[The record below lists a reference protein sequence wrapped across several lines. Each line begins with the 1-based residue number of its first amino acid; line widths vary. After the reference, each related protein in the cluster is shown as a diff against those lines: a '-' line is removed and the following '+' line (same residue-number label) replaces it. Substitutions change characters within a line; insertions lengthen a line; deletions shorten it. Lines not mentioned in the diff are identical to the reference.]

1 VQSIEAARWVNRTHE
16 VLEQVGT
23 ILSLVLD
30 GEAARRGY
38 VLTGNPSFL
47 DQYETIP
54 EKLQASLQRLQK
66 LAADDAFQQERLKEL
81 KPLIQKKL
89 ENLQTSIELRKQQGT
104 ALTDQELLTEQ
115 GKKMT
120 DQIRRLTGE
129 MQQEERTLLIERA
142 ARSQVSAR
150 TVVSLIALGSLLS
163 LLTVSVSL
171 LMVNLDMS
179 KRKRAENALRDSE
192 EKYRVLYE
200 SSREAIMMLAP
211 PEWEFTAGN
220 PAAIALFGAKD
231 EREFVAEAPWRLSPE
246 YQPDGELSSVKAR
259 QMIDAAMERGSHFF
273 EWTHKKFSGEE
284 FFATVTLT
292 RMIYR
297 GQPLLQAT
305 FRDIT
310 ERKRAEAEMAE
321 RHRLETLVAEV
332 GVALTG
338 AESLRQGLQ
347 QCAEIMV
354 RDINAAFARIWTVNE
369 EDKVLELQVSAGMY
383 THLDGGHA
391 RVPMGQFK
399 IGRIAENGE
408 PHLTNTVQQDPWVG
422 DPEWA
427 RREGMVAF
435 AGYPLRVGE
444 DVLGVVAAFARQP
457 LAPATLQAFASVAH
471 NLAQFIKRKR
481 AEEALRESE
490 EKYRALIETTGT
502 GYVIVDMQG
511 RVIDAN
517 PEYVRLTGRRALQE
531 ILGRRVTEWTA
542 QHDLARTAEAVRRCA
557 ELGFTRNLEIE
568 HVNGEGKCTPIEVN
582 ATAVLAAGGVRIVGL
597 CRDITERRQAA
608 AALRESEAKY
618 HALFQA
624 SADGIL
630 IADLETRMFSY
641 ANPAACHLLGY
652 SEAELTTMGL
662 ADIHPKDDLPW
673 VVAEFEAQ
681 VRGDKTLA
689 AGVPCLRKDGA
700 IVYADVNAVGMSVD
714 GRVCNAGFFRDIT
727 ERKRAEQALAQERG
741 LLRALMDNLP
751 DYIYFKDRQSR
762 FLRTNRAH
770 AKAFGLSDP
779 AQAVGKTDFDF
790 FAAEHA
796 QQAYNDEQEV
806 INNGNQM
813 TAKEEKETWPDGRVT
828 WVSTIKMPFRD
839 ANGAIVG
846 TFGLS
851 RDITERKRAEQAL
864 REAEEQ
870 FRLLFAATPLPTFL
884 WDLETLQ
891 YLEVNDAAVSH
902 SGYSRDE
909 LLRMRVTD
917 LLPPE
922 AAPRILSQ
930 MQVIRTQ
937 SRDRGQGRHRLKDG
951 RVVDVEADAHA
962 LHFRG
967 RRAVLG
973 VIQDIT
979 ERKRAQQA
987 LRESEE
993 RYRDLAENAAELIQ
1007 GVSPQGQFLYVNRAW
1022 RQTLGYSEGEIAR
1035 LSITDILS
1043 PQHLTRYQQVLAM
1056 VMAGETVNDFET
1068 VFVAKN
1074 GTQIIVEGSVN
1085 CRLVDGK
1092 AVATSGIFRNVAA
1105 RREIEKMKNEFV
1117 STVSHELRTPLT
1129 SIRGSLGLL
1138 AGGLLTADPGKAR
1151 RMVDIAVANTDRL
1164 VRLINDILDIE
1175 RIESGRV
1182 KMEKRACE
1190 AASLMLQ
1197 AVDSVRELADK
1208 AGVKLE
1214 VSPGPGRI
1222 LADPDR
1228 VIQTMTNL
1236 LDNAIKFS
1244 PQGSTISLH
1253 LRRQNGDMLFEVKD
1267 RGRGIPADRL
1277 SVIFERFQQVDA
1289 SDRREKGGT
1298 GLGLAICRSIV
1309 EQHGG
1314 RIWVESVLGQGSSF
1328 YFTLPVM
1335 EEPVVPVI
1343 PAEAPGARTVLVCDD
1358 DASILAV
1365 VQELLEQRGYRVV
1378 AVGSGREAVEQA
1390 VAQLPDAI
1398 LLDLLMPEMNGW
1410 ETMTALRERPET
1422 CEIPIIILSVLP
1434 PRDLRKTDVEVAGWI
1449 QKPVDETLLFQTLS
1463 IAISRPG
1470 KSARVLVVEDDV
1482 DLARVIREVF
1492 ERHGHKVYLA
1502 QTGREA
1508 VQLAEHVLPNLVVLD
1523 LVLPEGDGFEVVSA
1537 LRQNKVLRGVPLV
1550 VHTAKDLDDAERA
1563 KLRLGKTVFLTKGR
1577 GSHEEFEK
1585 RVLGL
1590 LKGIMSATV
1599 ERGSP

>member
-38 VLTGNPSFL
+38 VLTGDPSFL
-47 DQYETIP
+47 EQYETIP
-54 EKLQASLQRLQK
+54 EKLQASLRRLQE
-66 LAADDAFQQERLKEL
+66 LTADDAFQQERLKEL

-89 ENLQTSIELRKQQGT
+89 ENLQTSIELRKQPGT
-104 ALTDQELLTEQ
+104 ALTYQELLTEQ

-129 MQQEERTLLIERA
+129 VQQKEGTLLIERA

-171 LMVNLDMS
+171 LIVNLDMS
-179 KRKRAENALRDSE
+179 KRKRAENALRASE
-192 EKYRVLYE
+192 ERYRTLF
-200 SSREAIMMLAP
+200 RK
-211 PEWEFTAGN
+211 
-220 PAAIALFGAKD
+220 AAEGI
-231 EREFVAEAPWRLSPE
+231 
-246 YQPDGELSSVKAR
+246 
-259 QMIDAAMERGSHFF
+259 
-273 EWTHKKFSGEE
+273 
-284 FFATVTLT
+284 
-292 RMIYR
+292 
-297 GQPLLQAT
+297 
-305 FRDIT
+305 
-310 ERKRAEAEMAE
+310 
-321 RHRLETLVAEV
+321 LVAD
-332 GVALTG
+332 T
-338 AESLRQGLQ
+338 
-347 QCAEIMV
+347 
-354 RDINAAFARIWTVNE
+354 
-369 EDKVLELQVSAGMY
+369 
-383 THLDGGHA
+383 
-391 RVPMGQFK
+391 
-399 IGRIAENGE
+399 
-408 PHLTNTVQQDPWVG
+408 
-422 DPEWA
+422 
-427 RREGMVAF
+427 
-435 AGYPLRVGE
+435 
-444 DVLGVVAAFARQP
+444 
-457 LAPATLQAFASVAH
+457 
-471 NLAQFIKRKR
+471 
-481 AEEALRESE
+481 
-490 EKYRALIETTGT
+490 ETKK
-502 GYVIVDMQG
+502 
-511 RVIDAN
+511 
-517 PEYVRLTGRRALQE
+517 LL
-531 ILGRRVTEWTA
+531 
-542 QHDLARTAEAVRRCA
+542 
-557 ELGFTRNLEIE
+557 
-568 HVNGEGKCTPIEVN
+568 
-582 ATAVLAAGGVRIVGL
+582 
-597 CRDITERRQAA
+597 
-608 AALRESEAKY
+608 
-618 HALFQA
+618 
-624 SADGIL
+624 
-630 IADLETRMFSY
+630 Y
-641 ANPAACHLLGY
+641 ANPAVCRMLGY
-652 SEAELTTMGL
+652 TEEELAGL
-662 ADIHPKDDLPW
+662 SVRDIHPPEDRAR
-673 VVAEFEAQ
+673 VMSEFEAQ
-681 VRGDKTLA
+681 VRGKKTTAVAL
-689 AGVPCLRKDGA
+689 PCLRKDGTR
-700 IVYADVNAVGMSVD
+700 IYVDVTSAVMVIDGMP
-714 GRVCNAGFFRDIT
+714 CNVGFFSDVT
-727 ERKRAEQALAQERG
+727 ERKRAEE
-741 LLRALMDNLP
+741 
-751 DYIYFKDRQSR
+751 
-762 FLRTNRAH
+762 
-770 AKAFGLSDP
+770 
-779 AQAVGKTDFDF
+779 
-790 FAAEHA
+790 
-796 QQAYNDEQEV
+796 
-806 INNGNQM
+806 
-813 TAKEEKETWPDGRVT
+813 
-828 WVSTIKMPFRD
+828 
-839 ANGAIVG
+839 
-846 TFGLS
+846 
-851 RDITERKRAEQAL
+851 AL

-870 FRLLFAATPLPTFL
+870 FRLLFASTPLPTFL

-891 YLEVNDAAVSH
+891 YLEVNDAAVFH

-917 LLPPE
+917 LLLPE

-937 SRDRGQGRHRLKDG
+937 SRDRGHGRHRLKDG

-987 LRESEE
+987 LQESEE

-1007 GVSPQGQFLYVNRAW
+1007 SASAQGQFLYVNRAW
-1022 RQTLGYSEGEIAR
+1022 RQTLGYSEEEIAR
-1035 LSITDILS
+1035 LSITDIIS
-1043 PQHLTRYQQVLAM
+1043 PRHLTHCQQVLAAI
-1056 VMAGETVNDFET
+1056 MAGETVNDVET

-1074 GTQIIVEGSVN
+1074 GTEIIVEGSVN

-1092 AVATSGIFRNVAA
+1092 AVATSGIFRNVTA

-1151 RMVDIAVANTDRL
+1151 RMVDIAVTNTDRL

-1190 AASLMLQ
+1190 ATSLMLQ
-1197 AVDSVRELADK
+1197 AVDAVRELADK

-1244 PQGSTISLH
+1244 PQGSTISLN
-1253 LRRQNGDMLFEVKD
+1253 LGRQNGDMLFEVKD

-1277 SVIFERFQQVDA
+1277 TVIFERFQQVDA

-1335 EEPVVPVI
+1335 EEQVVTVI
-1343 PAEAPGARTVLVCDD
+1343 PAVAAGARTVLVCDD

-1365 VQELLEQRGYRVV
+1365 VQELLEQRGYGVV
-1378 AVGSGREAVEQA
+1378 AVGSGREAVKQA

-1434 PRDLRKTDVEVAGWI
+1434 PRDLRKTDVEVVGWI

-1492 ERHGHKVYLA
+1492 ERHGHEVYLA
-1502 QTGREA
+1502 QTGRQA

-1537 LRQNKVLRGVPLV
+1537 LRQNKVLRRVPLV
-1550 VHTAKDLDDAERA
+1550 VHTAKDLDDPERA
-1563 KLRLGKTVFLTKGR
+1563 RLRLGKTVFLTKGR
-1577 GSHEEFEK
+1577 ISHEEFEK
-1585 RVLGL
+1585 QVLGL

-1599 ERGSP
+1599 ERGSA

>member
-1 VQSIEAARWVNRTHE
+1 

-38 VLTGNPSFL
+38 VLTGDPSFL

-54 EKLQASLQRLQK
+54 EKLQASLQRLQE
-66 LAADDAFQQERLKEL
+66 LTADDAFQQERLKGL

-104 ALTDQELLTEQ
+104 ALTDQESLTEQ

-142 ARSQVSAR
+142 ARSQASAR

-171 LMVNLDMS
+171 LIVNLDMS
-179 KRKRAENALRDSE
+179 KRKRTENALQTSE
-192 EKYRVLYE
+192 ERFRTTFE
-200 SSREAIMMLAP
+200 N
-211 PEWEFTAGN
+211 AGIGMALVDRQGHPLKCN
-220 PAAIALFGAKD
+220 PALQKMLGYS
-231 EREFVAEAPWRLSPE
+231 ET
-246 YQPDGELSSVKAR
+246 ELSSSMLFTEFTHPEDR
-259 QMIDAAMERGSHFF
+259 ELGRGLYRELAEGKRDKYDIEKRYFN
-273 EWTHKKFSGEE
+273 KDG
-284 FFATVTLT
+284 
-292 RMIYR
+292 RMIW
-297 GQPLLQAT
+297 GLLVVSLVKDREGVPSYAVGMVQ
-305 FRDIT
+305 DIT
-310 ERKRAEAEMAE
+310 ERKRAGEALRDSEERYRTLFKKAAE
-321 RHRLETLVAEV
+321 GILVAGTETKKFLYANPAV
-332 GVALTG
+332 CRMLGYTEEELA
-338 AESLRQGLQ
+338 GLS
-347 QCAEIMV
+347 V
-354 RDINAAFARIWTVNE
+354 RDIHPP
-369 EDKVLELQVSAGMY
+369 EDM
-383 THLDGGHA
+383 A
-391 RVPMGQFK
+391 RVMSEFEAQV
-399 IGRIAENGE
+399 RGE
-408 PHLTNTVQQDPWVG
+408 KTT
-422 DPEWA
+422 
-427 RREGMVAF
+427 
-435 AGYPLRVGE
+435 
-444 DVLGVVAAFARQP
+444 VVALPCLRKDGTRIYADITSAVMVIDGMPCNVGFFSDV
-457 LAPATLQAFASVAH
+457 TE
-471 NLAQFIKRKR
+471 RKR

-502 GYVIVDMQG
+502 GYLITDMEG
-511 RVIDAN
+511 RVLDAN
-517 PEYVRLTGRRALQE
+517 SEYVRLTDRGTLQE

-542 QHDLARTAEAVRRCA
+542 QHDLARNAE
-557 ELGFTRNLEIE
+557 GFRKCLERGFVRNLELD
-568 HVNGEGKCTPIEVN
+568 HVNKDGECTPIEIN
-582 ATAVLAAGGVRIVGL
+582 ATLLPSATGVRIVGL
-597 CRDITERRQAA
+597 CRDITER
-608 AALRESEAKY
+608 
-618 HALFQA
+618 
-624 SADGIL
+624 
-630 IADLETRMFSY
+630 
-641 ANPAACHLLGY
+641 
-652 SEAELTTMGL
+652 
-662 ADIHPKDDLPW
+662 
-673 VVAEFEAQ
+673 
-681 VRGDKTLA
+681 
-689 AGVPCLRKDGA
+689 
-700 IVYADVNAVGMSVD
+700 
-714 GRVCNAGFFRDIT
+714 
-727 ERKRAEQALAQERG
+727 KRAEQ
-741 LLRALMDNLP
+741 
-751 DYIYFKDRQSR
+751 S
-762 FLRTNRAH
+762 
-770 AKAFGLSDP
+770 
-779 AQAVGKTDFDF
+779 
-790 FAAEHA
+790 
-796 QQAYNDEQEV
+796 
-806 INNGNQM
+806 
-813 TAKEEKETWPDGRVT
+813 
-828 WVSTIKMPFRD
+828 
-839 ANGAIVG
+839 
-846 TFGLS
+846 
-851 RDITERKRAEQAL
+851 L

-870 FRLLFAATPLPTFL
+870 FRSLFAATPLPTFL

-891 YLEVNDAAVSH
+891 YLEVNDAAVLH

-937 SRDRGQGRHRLKDG
+937 SRDRNQGRHRLKDG
-951 RVVDVEADAHA
+951 RVVDVEVDAHA
-962 LHFRG
+962 LPFRG
-967 RRAVLG
+967 RRAVLV

-979 ERKRAQQA
+979 ERKRTQQA
-987 LRESEE
+987 LQESEE

-1007 GVSPQGQFLYVNRAW
+1007 SVSAQGQFLYVNRAW

-1043 PQHLTRYQQVLAM
+1043 PQHLTPYQQVLVT

-1092 AVATSGIFRNVAA
+1092 AVATSGIFRNVTA

-1151 RMVDIAVANTDRL
+1151 RMVDIAVTNTDRL

-1197 AVDSVRELADK
+1197 AVDAVRELADK

-1244 PQGSTISLH
+1244 PQGSTISLN

-1277 SVIFERFQQVDA
+1277 TVIFERFQQVDA

-1335 EEPVVPVI
+1335 EEQVVPVI
-1343 PAEAPGARTVLVCDD
+1343 PAEEQVVPVIPAEEQVVPVILAEAPGARTVLVCDD

-1378 AVGSGREAVEQA
+1378 AVGSGREAVKQA

-1463 IAISRPG
+1463 IAITRPG

-1502 QTGREA
+1502 QTGRQA
-1508 VQLAEHVLPNLVVLD
+1508 VQLAEQVLPNLVVLD
-1523 LVLPEGDGFEVVSA
+1523 LVLREGDGFEVVSA
-1537 LRQNKVLRGVPLV
+1537 LRQNKVLHRVPLV

-1563 KLRLGKTVFLTKGR
+1563 RLRLGKTVFLTKGR

-1585 RVLGL
+1585 QVLGL
-1590 LKGIMSATV
+1590 MKGIMSATV

>member
-1 VQSIEAARWVNRTHE
+1 MPHISE
-16 VLEQVGT
+16 LE
-23 ILSLVLD
+23 
-30 GEAARRGY
+30 RM
-38 VLTGNPSFL
+38 
-47 DQYETIP
+47 
-54 EKLQASLQRLQK
+54 
-66 LAADDAFQQERLKEL
+66 KE
-81 KPLIQKKL
+81 
-89 ENLQTSIELRKQQGT
+89 ELRRAQDEASRAQ
-104 ALTDQELLTEQ
+104 
-115 GKKMT
+115 
-120 DQIRRLTGE
+120 RRLLAFT
-129 MQQEERTLLIERA
+129 QA
-142 ARSQVSAR
+142 AQAVQRAR
-150 TVVSLIALGSLLS
+150 TPAEVYRTVGEEVVRLGFNAVVFSLTPDRAS
-163 LLTVSVSL
+163 LTVSHTTFDPTLLQAAVKLTGIALQDYRMPLVPGGFYQRIIAEGQTIFTDRNRTAEIVAEGLPGPLGPLASRLASL
-171 LMVNLDMS
+171 LRIGQGIAARLTVGGETHGVLLITGTGLTEAEVPAVTAFAS
-179 KRKRAENALRDSE
+179 QTAVRLENARVEEALRKSE
-192 EKYRVLYE
+192 EKYRTLYE
-200 SSREAIMMLAP
+200 SSVDGIISTDMKGQILDANQAYLDMLGYSKDELRRLTHQQLTPLKWHECEADIVKNQILARGYSDEYEKEYIRKDGTAFPISIRVWLVKNEQGPPVEMWGIVRDITAHKRAEEELRRSEERYRAFTVATAQVVWITNAGGEVVVDLPSWRELTGQSEEAIKGWRWIEAIHP
-211 PEWEFTAGN
+211 DDRERVAQVWAKAVEAKGPYESEFRVRKYDGSY
-220 PAAIALFGAKD
+220 
-231 EREFVAEAPWRLSPE
+231 RL
-246 YQPDGELSSVKAR
+246 
-259 QMIDAAMERGSHFF
+259 
-273 EWTHKKFSGEE
+273 
-284 FFATVTLT
+284 FFA
-292 RMIYR
+292 R
-297 GQPLLQAT
+297 GIPVLEADGSIREWVGT
-305 FRDIT
+305 CTDIT
-310 ERKRAEAEMAE
+310 ERKRAEAELKKHREHLGELVEE
-321 RHRLETLVAEV
+321 RTAKLKR
-332 GVALTG
+332 
-338 AESLRQGLQ
+338 
-347 QCAEIMV
+347 
-354 RDINAAFARIWTVNE
+354 
-369 EDKVLELQVSAGMY
+369 
-383 THLDGGHA
+383 
-391 RVPMGQFK
+391 
-399 IGRIAENGE
+399 
-408 PHLTNTVQQDPWVG
+408 TN
-422 DPEWA
+422 
-427 RREGMVAF
+427 
-435 AGYPLRVGE
+435 
-444 DVLGVVAAFARQP
+444 
-457 LAPATLQAFASVAH
+457 
-471 NLAQFIKRKR
+471 
-481 AEEALRESE
+481 EALE
-490 EKYRALIETTGT
+490 
-502 GYVIVDMQG
+502 
-511 RVIDAN
+511 
-517 PEYVRLTGRRALQE
+517 
-531 ILGRRVTEWTA
+531 
-542 QHDLARTAEAVRRCA
+542 AE
-557 ELGFTRNLEIE
+557 
-568 HVNGEGKCTPIEVN
+568 
-582 ATAVLAAGGVRIVGL
+582 
-597 CRDITERRQAA
+597 ITERKQGA

-630 IADLETRMFSY
+630 VADLETRMFSY
-641 ANPAACHLLGY
+641 ANPAACRLLGY
-652 SEAELTTMGL
+652 SEAELTTMGV
-662 ADIHPKDDLPW
+662 ADIHSKDDLPW

-681 VRGDKTLA
+681 ARGDKTLA
-689 AGVPCLRKDGA
+689 AGLPFLRKDGA
-700 IVYADVNAVGMSVD
+700 IVYADVSAVGMSVD
-714 GRVCNAGFFRDIT
+714 GRVCIAGF
-727 ERKRAEQALAQERG
+727 L
-741 LLRALMDNLP
+741 
-751 DYIYFKDRQSR
+751 
-762 FLRTNRAH
+762 
-770 AKAFGLSDP
+770 
-779 AQAVGKTDFDF
+779 
-790 FAAEHA
+790 
-796 QQAYNDEQEV
+796 
-806 INNGNQM
+806 
-813 TAKEEKETWPDGRVT
+813 
-828 WVSTIKMPFRD
+828 
-839 ANGAIVG
+839 
-846 TFGLS
+846 

-870 FRLLFAATPLPTFL
+870 FRSLFVSTPLPTFL

-891 YLEVNDAAVSH
+891 YLEVNDAAVCH

-922 AAPRILSQ
+922 AAPSVLSQ
-930 MQVIRTQ
+930 MQVLRTQ

-951 RVVDVEADAHA
+951 RVVDVEVDAHA

-987 LRESEE
+987 LQESEE

-1007 GVSPQGQFLYVNRAW
+1007 SVSPQGQFLYVNHAW

-1043 PQHLTRYQQVLAM
+1043 PQHLTRYQQVAAT
-1056 VMAGETVNDFET
+1056 VMAGETVNDVET

-1074 GTQIIVEGSVN
+1074 GTQITVEGSVN
-1085 CRLVDGK
+1085 CKLVDGK
-1092 AVATSGIFRNVAA
+1092 AVATSGIFRNVTA
-1105 RREIEKMKNEFV
+1105 RREIEKMKDEFV

-1138 AGGLLTADPGKAR
+1138 AGGLLAADPGKAR
-1151 RMVDIAVANTDRL
+1151 RMVDIAMVNTDRL

-1236 LDNAIKFS
+1236 LGNAIKFS
-1244 PQGSTISLH
+1244 PQGSTISLN

-1267 RGRGIPADRL
+1267 RGRGIPADKL
-1277 SVIFERFQQVDA
+1277 TVIFERFQQVDA

-1335 EEPVVPVI
+1335 EEEVVPVIPAEEEVVPVI

-1365 VQELLEQRGYRVV
+1365 VQELLQQRGYRVV
-1378 AVGSGREAVEQA
+1378 AVGSGPEAVKQA
-1390 VAQLPDAI
+1390 VAQLPGAI

-1410 ETMTALRERPET
+1410 ETMTALRKRPET

-1470 KSARVLVVEDDV
+1470 KPARVLVVEDDV

-1492 ERHGHKVYLA
+1492 ERHGHKVYVA
-1502 QTGREA
+1502 QTGRQA

-1537 LRQNKVLRGVPLV
+1537 LRQNKVLRCVPLV

-1563 KLRLGKTVFLTKGR
+1563 RLRLGKTVFLTKGR

-1585 RVLGL
+1585 QVLGL

>member
-23 ILSLVLD
+23 VLSLVLD

-38 VLTGNPSFL
+38 VLTGDPSFL

-54 EKLQASLQRLQK
+54 EKLQASLRRLQE
-66 LAADDAFQQERLKEL
+66 LTADDVFQQERLKEL

-115 GKKMT
+115 GKRAS

-129 MQQEERTLLIERA
+129 MQQKEGTLLIERA
-142 ARSQVSAR
+142 ARSQASAR

-171 LMVNLDMS
+171 LIVNLDMS
-179 KRKRAENALRDSE
+179 KRKRTENALQASE
-192 EKYRVLYE
+192 ERFRTTFE
-200 SSREAIMMLAP
+200 N
-211 PEWEFTAGN
+211 AGIGMALVDRQGHPLKCN
-220 PAAIALFGAKD
+220 PALQKMLGYN
-231 EREFVAEAPWRLSPE
+231 ET
-246 YQPDGELSSVKAR
+246 ELSSGMLFTEFTHPEDRELGRGLYGELAEGKRDKYEIEKRYFNKDGRVIWGLLVVSLVKDREGVPSYAVGMV
-259 QMIDAAMERGSHFF
+259 Q
-273 EWTHKKFSGEE
+273 
-284 FFATVTLT
+284 
-292 RMIYR
+292 
-297 GQPLLQAT
+297 
-305 FRDIT
+305 DIT
-310 ERKRAEAEMAE
+310 E
-321 RHRLETLVAEV
+321 
-332 GVALTG
+332 
-338 AESLRQGLQ
+338 
-347 QCAEIMV
+347 
-354 RDINAAFARIWTVNE
+354 
-369 EDKVLELQVSAGMY
+369 
-383 THLDGGHA
+383 
-391 RVPMGQFK
+391 
-399 IGRIAENGE
+399 
-408 PHLTNTVQQDPWVG
+408 
-422 DPEWA
+422 
-427 RREGMVAF
+427 
-435 AGYPLRVGE
+435 
-444 DVLGVVAAFARQP
+444 
-457 LAPATLQAFASVAH
+457 
-471 NLAQFIKRKR
+471 RKR
-481 AEEALRESE
+481 AEEALRENE

-502 GYVIVDMQG
+502 GYAIVDVEG
-511 RVIDAN
+511 RVLDAN
-517 PEYVRLTGRRALQE
+517 SEYVRLTDRGTLQE

-542 QHDLARTAEAVRRCA
+542 QHDLARNAE
-557 ELGFTRNLEIE
+557 GFRKCLERGFVRNLEVD
-568 HVNGEGKCTPIEVN
+568 HVNKDGECTPIEIN
-582 ATAVLAAGGVRIVGL
+582 ATLLPSATGVRIVAL
-597 CRDITERRQAA
+597 C
-608 AALRESEAKY
+608 
-618 HALFQA
+618 
-624 SADGIL
+624 
-630 IADLETRMFSY
+630 
-641 ANPAACHLLGY
+641 
-652 SEAELTTMGL
+652 
-662 ADIHPKDDLPW
+662 
-673 VVAEFEAQ
+673 
-681 VRGDKTLA
+681 
-689 AGVPCLRKDGA
+689 
-700 IVYADVNAVGMSVD
+700 
-714 GRVCNAGFFRDIT
+714 
-727 ERKRAEQALAQERG
+727 
-741 LLRALMDNLP
+741 
-751 DYIYFKDRQSR
+751 
-762 FLRTNRAH
+762 
-770 AKAFGLSDP
+770 
-779 AQAVGKTDFDF
+779 
-790 FAAEHA
+790 
-796 QQAYNDEQEV
+796 
-806 INNGNQM
+806 
-813 TAKEEKETWPDGRVT
+813 
-828 WVSTIKMPFRD
+828 
-839 ANGAIVG
+839 
-846 TFGLS
+846 

-870 FRLLFAATPLPTFL
+870 FRSLFASTPLPTFL

-902 SGYSRDE
+902 SGYSRHE

-922 AAPRILSQ
+922 AAPAVLSQ
-930 MQVIRTQ
+930 MQVLRTQ
-937 SRDRGQGRHRLKDG
+937 SGDRGQGRHRLKDG
-951 RVVDVEADAHA
+951 RVVDVEVDAHA

-987 LRESEE
+987 LQESEE

-1007 GVSPQGQFLYVNRAW
+1007 SVSPQGQFLYVNHAW

-1043 PQHLTRYQQVLAM
+1043 PQHLTRYQQVAAT
-1056 VMAGETVNDFET
+1056 VMAGETVNDVET

-1074 GTQIIVEGSVN
+1074 GTQITVEGSVN
-1085 CRLVDGK
+1085 CKLVDGK
-1092 AVATSGIFRNVAA
+1092 AVATSGIFRNVTA
-1105 RREIEKMKNEFV
+1105 RREIEKMKDEFV

-1138 AGGLLTADPGKAR
+1138 AGGLLAADPGKAR
-1151 RMVDIAVANTDRL
+1151 RMVDIAMVNTDRL

-1236 LDNAIKFS
+1236 LGNAIKFS
-1244 PQGSTISLH
+1244 PQGSTISLN

-1267 RGRGIPADRL
+1267 RGRGIPADKL
-1277 SVIFERFQQVDA
+1277 TVIFERFQQVDA

-1335 EEPVVPVI
+1335 EEEVVPVIPAEEEVVPVI

-1365 VQELLEQRGYRVV
+1365 VQELLQQRGYRVV
-1378 AVGSGREAVEQA
+1378 AVGSGPEAVKQA
-1390 VAQLPDAI
+1390 VAQLPGAI

-1410 ETMTALRERPET
+1410 ETMTALRKRPET

-1470 KSARVLVVEDDV
+1470 KPARVLVVEDDV

-1492 ERHGHKVYLA
+1492 ERHGHKVYVA
-1502 QTGREA
+1502 QTGRQA

-1537 LRQNKVLRGVPLV
+1537 LRQNKVLRCVPLV

-1563 KLRLGKTVFLTKGR
+1563 RLRLGKTVFLTKGR

-1585 RVLGL
+1585 QVLGL
-1590 LKGIMSATV
+1590 MKGIMSATV